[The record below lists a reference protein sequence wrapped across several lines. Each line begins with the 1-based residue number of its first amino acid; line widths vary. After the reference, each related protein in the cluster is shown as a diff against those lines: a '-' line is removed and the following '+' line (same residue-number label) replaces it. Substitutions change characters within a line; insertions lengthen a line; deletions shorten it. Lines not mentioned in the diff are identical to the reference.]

1 MKQSERSC
9 RFGAEKIG
17 FMSEWLVLA
26 SLRSVLATSLFLG
39 RYPPDYHPISYL
51 YSITYADFSSQ
62 IRHSK
67 VVMGKFVFL
76 KGLADLM
83 GKGPLS
89 ARAFFDLNLIVRD

>member
-1 MKQSERSC
+1 MVG
-9 RFGAEKIG
+9 FGFFTFCAG
-17 FMSEWLVLA
+17 DL
-26 SLRSVLATSLFLG
+26 SLSGQVP
-39 RYPPDYHPISYL
+39 PPDYHPISYL

-83 GKGPLS
+83 RKGPLS
-89 ARAFFDLNLIVRD
+89 ARAFLISI